1 MNFYPFSY
9 FPVLASAHGG
19 AIDRLIVIIF
29 SFMLV
34 VFTGW
39 LIFFI
44 CALFKFRQG
53 KNPQASAE
61 GVKGK
66 WVYGLAAGLFVAEM
80 IIHFGLGGGISA
92 AQLSAISPTEDTL
105 QVRVLAQ
112 QFAWNIHYPGA
123 DGIFGT
129 TSPKFYN
136 DQGNPVG
143 LDPDDPHG
151 KDDIVT
157 FKQLFLPVNKPVRI
171 EVSSKDVVHGFYLP
185 EFRVKQDVIPGM
197 TIPVTFVPTMTTD
210 EFRKIKGDEA
220 RDFEIACAQLCGI
233 THYTMKGMVRVLEP
247 EAFDAWLKE
256 KAPAADEGG
265 EDEFWAEG
273 EQ

>member
-19 AIDRLIVIIF
+19 AIDRLMVIIF

-39 LIFFI
+39 LVFFI

-53 KNPQASAE
+53 KNPQAVSE

-129 TSPKFYN
+129 TAPKFYN

-171 EVSSKDVVHGFYLP
+171 EVS
-185 EFRVKQDVIPGM
+185 
-197 TIPVTFVPTMTTD
+197 PVTFVPTMTTD
-210 EFRKIKGDEA
+210 EFRKLKGNDT

-247 EAFDAWLKE
+247 EAFDAWLQE

-265 EDEFWAEG
+265 EDEFWSEDA
-273 EQ
+273 Q

>member
-19 AIDRLIVIIF
+19 TIDRLMVIIF
-29 SFMLV
+29 SFMSV
-34 VFTGW
+34 IFIGW
-39 LIFFI
+39 LIFFV
-44 CALFKFRQG
+44 CALVKFRKG
-53 KNPQASAE
+53 KHPEAKAA

-66 WVYGLAAGLFVAEM
+66 WVYGLAAGLFVGEM
-80 IIHFGLGGGISA
+80 VIHFALGGGISA
-92 AQLSAISPTEDTL
+92 SQLSAVSPTEDTV

-123 DGIFGT
+123 DGIFGQT
-129 TSPKFYN
+129 ASNFYD
-136 DQGNPVG
+136 DQSNPVG
-143 LDPDDPHG
+143 LDPKDPHG

-171 EVSSKDVVHGFYLP
+171 EVASKDVIHSFYLP

-197 TIPVTFVPTMTTD
+197 SIPVTFTPTMTTD
-210 EFRKIKGDEA
+210 EFRKIKGDET

-247 EAFDAWLKE
+247 EAFEAWLKE
-256 KAPAADEGG
+256 KAPAEGEGG
-265 EDEFWAEG
+265 DEFWSED
-273 EQ
+273 EL

>member
-19 AIDRLIVIIF
+19 TIDRLMIIIF

-34 VFTGW
+34 VFLGW
-39 LIFFI
+39 LIFFVYS
-44 CALFKFRQG
+44 LVKFRKG
-53 KNPQASAE
+53 RNAEANPV
-61 GVKGK
+61 GMTGR

-80 IIHFGLGGGISA
+80 VIHFGLGGGISA

-123 DGIFGT
+123 DGIFGLT
-129 TSPKFYN
+129 APKFYN

-171 EVSSKDVVHGFYLP
+171 EVSSKDVIHSFYLP

-197 TIPVTFVPTMTTD
+197 TIPVTFIPTMTTD
-210 EFRKIKGDEA
+210 EFRKIKGNET

-247 EAFDAWLKE
+247 EAFEAWLKE
-256 KAPAADEGG
+256 KAPAAGEGG
-265 EDEFWAEG
+265 DEFWSEDT
-273 EQ
+273 Q